1 MVVRRVWVQ
10 GYRSLRDVSL
20 PLGDLTV
27 VRGAN
32 ASGKTNL
39 YRALWM
45 LARGANGELA
55 RSLLAEGGM
64 PSAMWAG
71 DPAAGRSRRPVRMVF
86 GIQVDELSYELALG
100 LPSIEPTSPFALD
113 AELKEERVWLGTAAS
128 RHAVLMDRAGASATA
143 RDVDGRTV
151 TFAVTLDRF
160 EPALSQLGEP
170 ARFPELFDLRERLSR
185 WRFYHS
191 FPSDVTAR
199 SRAPQPG
206 VRTPVL
212 ADDGHDLAA
221 ALATIEE
228 MGHGPALHDAVA
240 AAFPGYQ
247 LQVSA
252 EGGHFAIGMAVP
264 GVRRPMT
271 GFELSDGTLRFLC
284 LAAAL
289 LSPRPPELL
298 VLNEPETSLH
308 PDVLPALGTLI
319 STAAEQ
325 TQIVVTTHSG
335 DLADQLARND
345 KGRVHHLERATD
357 GSTVLRSI
365 DTHDRAAAL
374 PSKPK
379 RRLTRP
385 SHTPE

>member
-1 MVVRRVWVQ
+1 VR

-39 YRALWM
+39 YRSLWM
-45 LARGANGELA
+45 VARGSNGELA

-64 PSAMWAG
+64 PSSMWAG
-71 DPAAGRSRRPVRMVF
+71 APTAARVRRPVRMVF
-86 GIQVDELSYELALG
+86 GVQVDELSYELALG
-100 LPSIEPTSPFALD
+100 LPSIDPDSPFALD
-113 AELKEERVWLGTAAS
+113 AELKEERVWFGNATS
-128 RHAVLMDRAGASATA
+128 RHTTLMERAGSTATA
-143 RDVDGRTV
+143 RDVDDNTV
-151 TFAVTLDRF
+151 TFAVALDRF

-170 ARFPELFDLRERLSR
+170 TRFPELFDLRERLRR

-191 FPSDVTAR
+191 FPTDLNAPAR
-199 SRAPQPG
+199 ASRAG

-228 MGHGPALHDAVA
+228 MGNGADLHHAIEQ
-240 AAFPGYQ
+240 AFPRSQ
-247 LQVSA
+247 LQVTGERGQFTLSL
-252 EGGHFAIGMAVP
+252 AVP
-264 GVRRPMT
+264 GIRRAMT

-308 PDVLPALGTLI
+308 PDVLPALGDLI
-319 STAAEQ
+319 ATATQQ
-325 TQIVVTTHSG
+325 TQVVVTTHSA
-335 DLADQLARND
+335 DLAAHLTERTNAVAHQLVRDA
-345 KGRVHHLERATD
+345 D
-357 GSTVLRSI
+357 GSTSI
-365 DTHDRAAAL
+365 EQTAPQSPR
-374 PSKPK
+374 K
-379 RRLTRP
+379 RRATGLA
-385 SHTPE
+385 PEASE

>member
-1 MVVRRVWVQ
+1 
-10 GYRSLRDVSL
+10 LRDVSL

-39 YRALWM
+39 YRSLWM
-45 LARGANGELA
+45 VARGSNGELA

-64 PSAMWAG
+64 PSSMWAG
-71 DPAAGRSRRPVRMVF
+71 APTAGRVRRPVRMVF
-86 GIQVDELSYELALG
+86 GVQVDELSYELALG
-100 LPSIEPTSPFALD
+100 LPSIDPDSPFALD
-113 AELKEERVWLGTAAS
+113 AELKEERVWFGNATS
-128 RHAVLMDRAGASATA
+128 RHTTLMERAGSTATA
-143 RDVDGRTV
+143 RDVDDNTV
-151 TFAVTLDRF
+151 TFAVALDRF

-170 ARFPELFDLRERLSR
+170 TRFPELFDLRERLRR

-191 FPSDVTAR
+191 FPTDLNAPAR
-199 SRAPQPG
+199 ASRAG

-228 MGHGPALHDAVA
+228 MGNGADLHHAIEQ
-240 AAFPGYQ
+240 AFPRSQ
-247 LQVSA
+247 LQVTGERGQFTLSL
-252 EGGHFAIGMAVP
+252 AVP
-264 GVRRPMT
+264 GIRRAMT

-308 PDVLPALGTLI
+308 PDVLPALGDLI
-319 STAAEQ
+319 ATATQQ
-325 TQIVVTTHSG
+325 TQVVVTTHSA
-335 DLADQLARND
+335 DLAAHLTERTNAVAHQLVRDA
-345 KGRVHHLERATD
+345 D
-357 GSTVLRSI
+357 GSTSI
-365 DTHDRAAAL
+365 EQTA
-374 PSKPK
+374 P
-379 RRLTRP
+379 
-385 SHTPE
+385 